1 MTAPVFFAEDLS
13 SAKPGDQLTIEGGDA
28 KHIRV
33 MRIEPDD
40 RLDLVDGRGIRAQA
54 RMFQIRDN
62 SVTVIIEDVAEEPI
76 GQPRV
81 TLVQAL
87 AKGGRDELAIEMATE
102 LGVDRI
108 IAWQSQRAIVRW
120 AGKKRDKA
128 MDKWRNILRAATKQ
142 ARRARIPE
150 LLFADSAE
158 AVVNLVENDQL
169 IVMHESAEQRVS
181 EIPGPWDAP
190 SYALVIGPEGG
201 ITDTELDEFR
211 RAGAEVVLVGDTVMR
226 VSTAAAA
233 GLTVLNFLTGKV

>member
-1 MTAPVFFAEDLS
+1 
-13 SAKPGDQLTIEGGDA
+13 
-28 KHIRV
+28 
-33 MRIEPDD
+33 
-40 RLDLVDGRGIRAQA
+40 
-54 RMFQIRDN
+54 MFQIRDN

-76 GQPRV
+76 GKPRV

-120 AGKKRDKA
+120 TGKKRDKA

-190 SYALVIGPEGG
+190 SRPR
-201 ITDTELDEFR
+201 D
-211 RAGAEVVLVGDTVMR
+211 
-226 VSTAAAA
+226 
-233 GLTVLNFLTGKV
+233 